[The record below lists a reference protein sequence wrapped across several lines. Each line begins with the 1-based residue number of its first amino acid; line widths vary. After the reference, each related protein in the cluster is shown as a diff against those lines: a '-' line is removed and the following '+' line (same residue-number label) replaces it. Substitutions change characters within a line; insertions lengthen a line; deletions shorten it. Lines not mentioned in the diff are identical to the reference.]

1 MRMFWLVLPTP
12 GSGTLKWGPVACTDE
27 TTIPNKSC
35 LFLFDCI
42 WSTAEMPIVVFN
54 FLIEMKGL
62 LHERIMRGRCRVKIT
77 RKSIR
82 LLRVPMNEPII
93 SRATSELRYIINHN
107 HHHNYNNN
115 NNNSNSHKQLYGAF
129 RRLRNNL
136 FFKLGLS
143 RPWFLFSVFF
153 SLAQCNVQMLG
164 NVKEEVRVCTILW
177 RVLLEITRRKTRMEW

>member
-93 SRATSELRYIINHN
+93 SRATSALRYSINHN
-107 HHHNYNNN
+107 HHHYY
-115 NNNSNSHKQLYGAF
+115 NNSNSNSYKQLYGAF
-129 RRLRNNL
+129 RRLNYNL

-143 RPWFLFSVFF
+143 QPRLFSFF
-153 SLAQCNVQMLG
+153 ISFNSSNRFTMFKC
-164 NVKEEVRVCTILW
+164 
-177 RVLLEITRRKTRMEW
+177 